1 MSEGRAPET
10 PAPEIPALPGEG
22 DKAFWTKGKISNGL
36 SLLVLLAGLGLSAEP
51 AGTPAWLA
59 AAAPWALA
67 AGLFGFAGGITNWLA
82 VKMLFDRVPGLYGSG
97 VIPNR
102 FREIR
107 ATIKTLIMTH
117 FFEEAYLRRFFEEQ
131 GGRGEGPRLGEEM
144 RALLDS
150 EEADQ
155 AIEAEVESLKQGP
168 MGMMIRMAGPDV
180 VRVLAHQFVGALID
194 RLAPLVEER
203 LREDPSAGIPA
214 LRAQV
219 DRLLEAKLEEL
230 TPAVVKEMME
240 HVMRRHLGW
249 LIVWGNVFGGLI
261 GLLSRAVAAGWGLTW
276 GVP

>member
-1 MSEGRAPET
+1 MSEGREVETAAPET
-10 PAPEIPALPGEG
+10 PAALPGEG
-22 DKAFWTKGKISNGL
+22 GAFWTKGKISNGL
-36 SLLVLLAGLGLSAEP
+36 SLLVLLAGLGLSAGP
-51 AGTPAWLA
+51 AGAPAWLA

-97 VIPNR
+97 VIPAR

-117 FFEEAYLRRFFEEQ
+117 FFEEAYLRRFFDEHGS
-131 GGRGEGPRLGEEM
+131 GGGPRLGEEL
-144 RALLDS
+144 RALLDT

-155 AIEAEVESLKQGP
+155 AIEAELERLKEGP
-168 MGMMIRMAGPDV
+168 MGMMIGMAGPEAV
-180 VRVLAHQFVGALID
+180 KALAQRFVGALID
-194 RLAPLVEER
+194 RLAPLLEER
-203 LREDPSAGIPA
+203 LREAPSAGIPA

-261 GLLSRAVAAGWGLTW
+261 GLLSRAVAAGWGLR

>member
-1 MSEGRAPET
+1 MSEGTAAEG
-10 PAPEIPALPGEG
+10 PAPEIPALSGEDLG
-22 DKAFWTKGKISNGL
+22 FWTKGKISNGC
-36 SLLVLLAGLGLSAEP
+36 SLLVLLSGLGLSAAP
-51 AGTPAWLA
+51 GAPAWLA

-97 VIPNR
+97 VIPAR

-107 ATIKTLIMTH
+107 STIKTLIMTH
-117 FFEEAYLRRFFEEQ
+117 FFDEAYLRRFFEEQ
-131 GGRGEGPRLGEEM
+131 GSGGGAPRLAEEM

-180 VRVLAHQFVGALID
+180 VRILAQQFVGALID

-261 GLLSRAVAAGWGLTW
+261 GLLSRAVAAGWGLRW
-276 GVP
+276 VP

>member
-1 MSEGRAPET
+1 MSEGSAPAG
-10 PAPEIPALPGEG
+10 PLAEIPGLSPEDPG
-22 DKAFWTKGKISNGL
+22 FWTKGKISNGC
-36 SLLVLLAGLGLSAEP
+36 SLLLLLAGLGLSAGP
-51 AGTPAWLA
+51 GVPAWLA

-107 ATIKTLIMTH
+107 ATIKTLIMAH
-117 FFEEAYLRRFFEEQ
+117 FFEEDYLRRFFEEQ

-168 MGMMIRMAGPDV
+168 MGMMVRMAGPDV

-261 GLLSRAVAAGWGLTW
+261 GLLSRAVAAGWGLR

>member
-1 MSEGRAPET
+1 MREGPAET
-10 PAPEIPALPGEG
+10 PAAEIPGLCGADAG
-22 DKAFWTKGKISNGL
+22 FWTKGKISNGC
-36 SLLVLLAGLGLSAEP
+36 SLLLLLAGLGLSAAP
-51 AGTPAWLA
+51 GVPAWLA

-97 VIPNR
+97 VIPAR

-117 FFEEAYLRRFFEEQ
+117 FFEEAYLRRFFEEHGS
-131 GGRGEGPRLGEEM
+131 GGAAPRLGEKM
-144 RALLDS
+144 RALLDT
-150 EEADQ
+150 EEADR
-155 AIEAEVESLKQGP
+155 AIEAELESLRQGP
-168 MGMMIRMAGPDV
+168 MGMMIGMAGPEAV
-180 VRVLAHQFVGALID
+180 KLLARQFVGALID

-203 LREDPSAGIPA
+203 LRQDPSAGIPA

-219 DRLLEAKLEEL
+219 DRLLEAKLREL

-240 HVMRRHLGW
+240 LVMRRHLGW

-261 GLLSRAVAAGWGLTW
+261 GLLSRAAAAGWGLR

>member
-1 MSEGRAPET
+1 MSEG
-10 PAPEIPALPGEG
+10 PAEIPGLSGEDPG
-22 DKAFWTKGKISNGL
+22 FWTKGKISNGC
-36 SLLVLLAGLGLSAEP
+36 SLLLLLAGLGLSAGP
-51 AGTPAWLA
+51 GVPAWLA

-107 ATIKTLIMTH
+107 ANIKTLIMAH
-117 FFEEAYLRRFFEEQ
+117 FFEEDYLRRFFEE
-131 GGRGEGPRLGEEM
+131 RGLGVETPRLGEEM

-150 EEADQ
+150 PEADA

-180 VRVLAHQFVGALID
+180 VKVLAHQFVGALID
-194 RLAPLVEER
+194 RLAPMVEER
-203 LREDPSAGIPA
+203 LRADPSAGIPA

-219 DRLLEAKLEEL
+219 DGLLEAKLEEL

-240 HVMRRHLGW
+240 QVMRRHLGW

-261 GLLSRAVAAGWGLTW
+261 GLLSRAVAAGWGLR

>member
-1 MSEGRAPET
+1 
-10 PAPEIPALPGEG
+10 
-22 DKAFWTKGKISNGL
+22 
-36 SLLVLLAGLGLSAEP
+36 
-51 AGTPAWLA
+51 
-59 AAAPWALA
+59 
-67 AGLFGFAGGITNWLA
+67 
-82 VKMLFDRVPGLYGSG
+82 
-97 VIPNR
+97 
-102 FREIR
+102 
-107 ATIKTLIMTH
+107 
-117 FFEEAYLRRFFEEQ
+117 
-131 GGRGEGPRLGEEM
+131 
-144 RALLDS
+144 
-150 EEADQ
+150 
-155 AIEAEVESLKQGP
+155 

-180 VRVLAHQFVGALID
+180 VKILAQQFVGALID

-261 GLLSRAVAAGWGLTW
+261 GLLSRAVAAGWGLR

>member
-1 MSEGRAPET
+1 MSEGPDT
-10 PAPEIPALPGEG
+10 DSPAPEIPGLSGEAG
-22 DKAFWTKGKISNGL
+22 FWTKGKVSNGL
-36 SLLVLLAGLGLSAEP
+36 SLLLLLAGLGLSAAP
-51 AGTPAWLA
+51 SGTPAWLM

-131 GGRGEGPRLGEEM
+131 GSGNVAPRLGEEM

-150 EEADQ
+150 EEADR
-155 AIEAEVESLKQGP
+155 AIEAELETLKQGP
-168 MGMMIRMAGPDV
+168 MGMMVRMAGPDV
-180 VRVLAHQFVGALID
+180 VKVLARQFMGALID

-219 DRLLEAKLEEL
+219 DGLLEAKLEEL
-230 TPAVVKEMME
+230 TPRVVKEMME
-240 HVMRRHLGW
+240 QVMRRHLGW

-261 GLLSRAVAAGWGLTW
+261 GLLSRAVAAGWGLR

>member
-1 MSEGRAPET
+1 MSGGPLET
-10 PAPEIPALPGEG
+10 PAPEIPGLPGEG
-22 DKAFWTKGKISNGL
+22 GGAFWTKGKISNGC
-36 SLLVLLAGLGLSAEP
+36 SLLLLLAGLGLSAAP
-51 AGTPAWLA
+51 GVPAWLA

-97 VIPNR
+97 VIPAR

-117 FFEEAYLRRFFEEQ
+117 FFEEAYLRRFFEEHGS
-131 GGRGEGPRLGEEM
+131 GGAAPRLGEEM
-144 RALLDS
+144 RALLDT
-150 EEADQ
+150 EEADR
-155 AIEAEVESLKQGP
+155 AIEAELESLEQGP
-168 MGMMIRMAGPDV
+168 MGMMIGMAGPEAV
-180 VRVLAHQFVGALID
+180 KLLARQFVGALID

-203 LREDPSAGIPA
+203 LRQDPSAGIPA

-219 DRLLEAKLEEL
+219 DRLLEARLQEL
-230 TPAVVKEMME
+230 TPSVVKEMME
-240 HVMRRHLGW
+240 LVMRRHLGW

-261 GLLSRAVAAGWGLTW
+261 GLLSRAAAAGWGLR

>member
-1 MSEGRAPET
+1 MSEGTAAEGPS
-10 PAPEIPALPGEG
+10 PEIPALSGEDLG
-22 DKAFWTKGKISNGL
+22 FWTKGKISNGC
-36 SLLVLLAGLGLSAEP
+36 SLLVLLSGLGLSAAP
-51 AGTPAWLA
+51 GAPAWLA

-97 VIPNR
+97 VIPAR

-107 ATIKTLIMTH
+107 STIKTLIMTH
-117 FFEEAYLRRFFEEQ
+117 FFDEAYLRRFFEEQ
-131 GGRGEGPRLGEEM
+131 GSGGGAPRLAEEM

-155 AIEAEVESLKQGP
+155 AIEAEVEGLKQGP

-180 VRVLAHQFVGALID
+180 VRILAQQFVGALID

-203 LREDPSAGIPA
+203 LREDPSAAIPA

-261 GLLSRAVAAGWGLTW
+261 GLLSRAVASGWGLR

>member
-1 MSEGRAPET
+1 MSEGSTPEG
-10 PAPEIPALPGEG
+10 PLAEIPGLSGQDPG
-22 DKAFWTKGKISNGL
+22 FWTKGKISNGL
-36 SLLVLLAGLGLSAEP
+36 SLLVLLAGLGLSAGSP
-51 AGTPAWLA
+51 GAPAWLA

-117 FFEEAYLRRFFEEQ
+117 FFDEAYLRRFFEEHGF
-131 GGRGEGPRLGEEM
+131 GGEAPRLGEEM

-150 EEADQ
+150 EEADR

-168 MGMMIRMAGPDV
+168 MGMMIRMAGADV
-180 VRVLAHQFVGALID
+180 VKILAQQFVGALID

-261 GLLSRAVAAGWGLTW
+261 GLLSRAVAAGWGLR